1 MKTTSAIVIR
11 MLVTGM
17 LVFTLGKTG
26 FAGDVNSAI
35 DRGLAFLA
43 KDAVA
48 WRDEHKCASCH
59 HAALV
64 VQAMNEAK
72 QVGHAVDEPVLA
84 EMTKWLTEAGTGKTS
99 LPRPEGIPKGL
110 NTKPIY
116 YALGLESNPTPD
128 ETSTKA
134 LELLLATVKED
145 QTENGSWAAWPN
157 TRAPIFGYSD
167 ENMTLLALLSL
178 VPATA
183 KDESAKTALDKGVQ
197 WLSATKTSED
207 SQSLALRV
215 ILWRRVGRPSEESK
229 PWADIIASR
238 QNADGGWSQTPEL
251 ASDAWAT
258 GQALYALLDS
268 GMTAEDEAIRRGV
281 QFLIDTQREDGSW
294 AMTSRPA
301 KPEDPPS
308 KNLIPIIGGG
318 SAWGVLGLA
327 RSQRKSAESDKQ

>member
-1 MKTTSAIVIR
+1 MNIASAVVVR
-11 MLVTGM
+11 LFVTG
-17 LVFTLGKTG
+17 LLTFALRTAAC
-26 FAGDVNSAI
+26 AGDANSAI

-48 WRDEHKCASCH
+48 WRDQYKCASCH
-59 HAALV
+59 HAGLIV
-64 VQAMNEAK
+64 LAMNEAK
-72 QVGHAVDEPVLA
+72 QVGHTVDEPVLT

-116 YALGLESNPTPD
+116 YALGLESNPAPD
-128 ETSTKA
+128 EASTKA

-157 TRAPIFGYSD
+157 TRPPIFGFSD

-183 KDESAKTALDKGVQ
+183 KDETAKTAVDKGVQ
-197 WLSATKTSED
+197 WLSETKTSED
-207 SQSLALRV
+207 AQSLALRV
-215 ILWRRVGRPSEESK
+215 ILWRRVGRPPEESK

-258 GQALYALLDS
+258 GQALYALMDS
-268 GMTAEDEAIRRGV
+268 GSTAEDESIRRGV

-308 KNLIPIIGGG
+308 KNLMPIIGGG
-318 SAWGVLGLA
+318 SAWGVLGLS
-327 RSQRKSAESDKQ
+327 RTQRK